1 MVVVEKG
8 EALVE
13 VLRVLE
19 EKIAQLIESK
29 KLDRETLE
37 RLKNEN
43 EFLRQDNLRLTS
55 AIDRLENDA
64 LAMVTESSQELKQER
79 EITKIAV
86 DELIHNIDALLDKE
100 LQA

>member
-1 MVVVEKG
+1 M
-8 EALVE
+8 E